1 MNVLPVCM
9 CMHCIM
15 YVPVY
20 MYVHCIYYVPV
31 YTYVCA
37 PYVHLVP
44 SEVKVN
50 TGSPEAAVTDGC
62 ELPCKH

>member
-1 MNVLPVCM
+1 
-9 CMHCIM
+9 M